1 MAGPAVSVVP
11 VDGALDGPTAGDVAA
26 AGSGIARQ
34 CERASGPWLR
44 RREKAAVMGGLC
56 IVLVASALMYFWR
69 LGDWGW
75 GYAYYSAAIEAG
87 SQSFKAAVFGALD
100 PHGLV
105 TIDKGP
111 AGLWPSEVAVRILGL
126 SPWSVLGP
134 YAAEGVA
141 TVGLVYATV
150 ARCAG
155 RWAGL
160 GAAVL
165 MSVTPVAVSS
175 FRFNNPDA
183 LLTLLSVAALYCALR
198 SGASPGTRWA
208 WLAGLLLGLGFL
220 TKFLAVGMVVP
231 AVVVALLAGRASR
244 RSALMAVARAGTAA
258 VLACGWWLALVSAL
272 PASQRPFVGGTQDD
286 SIWSLVFGYDG
297 FNRVTGTGFTGSAGS
312 LGHAV
317 WVAVLRLFGGQMGA
331 QVAWLLPAAL
341 LLLVAGLASGPAR
354 STPGERVS
362 LLTWGTWLVVGGAIL
377 SSGQGLINAYY
388 TVLLAPAVA
397 ALVAVG
403 ARVLVRQ
410 WASSTARLW
419 AACIVAVSGVW
430 AFDLFDRER
439 GWAPWLRFL
448 VLALSLVVAVVLVAR
463 ERSSGRVRAGLAVA
477 TACVGLAGPVAY
489 AIGTA
494 TGPVPSTDPMATL
507 PGPSG
512 VGPVGPR
519 GGGVTSVSRPS
530 RALVRALEAEPSS
543 SEWVVAVVG
552 GDPAAGYQL
561 ATGRAAM
568 AIGGWRG
575 TDPVPTLR
583 RFEGLVRA
591 GRIGYFVPASP
602 SDGVFVPKSEARTP
616 AGLISAWVS
625 SHFAS
630 TTIGGQQLFDLRLP
644 SS

>member
-1 MAGPAVSVVP
+1 MALSGLAV
-11 VDGALDGPTAGDVAA
+11 
-26 AGSGIARQ
+26 
-34 CERASGPWLR
+34 
-44 RREKAAVMGGLC
+44 
-56 IVLVASALMYFWR
+56 VLAASAVLYFWR

-87 SQSFKAAVFGALD
+87 SQSLQAAVFGALD

-111 AGLWPSEVAVRILGL
+111 AGLWPSEVTVWVIGL

-165 MSVTPVAVSS
+165 MSVTPVAVAS

-183 LLTLLSVAALYCALR
+183 LLTLLAVGALYCAAR
-198 SGASPGTRWA
+198 NNAATGARWA
-208 WLAGLLLGLGFL
+208 WMAGALLGLGFL

-231 AVVVALLAGRASR
+231 AVVVALMLGGKSR
-244 RSALMAVARAGTAA
+244 RTRLTTVARAGVAA
-258 VLACGWWLALVSAL
+258 IVTCGWWLVLVSVLA
-272 PASQRPFVGGTQDD
+272 PWRRPFVGGTQDN

-297 FNRVTGTGFTGSAGS
+297 FNRVTGSGFVTSTAS
-312 LGHAV
+312 LGQAL
-317 WVAVLRLFGGQMGA
+317 WGATLRLFGGQMGA
-331 QVAWLLPAAL
+331 EIAWLLPAAVV
-341 LLLVAGLASGPAR
+341 LLVVGLAGGR
-354 STPGERVS
+354 KGSTPGERAS
-362 LLTWGTWLVVGGAIL
+362 LWAWGTWLVVGGAIL

-397 ALVAVG
+397 AVVAVG
-403 ARVLVRQ
+403 TKVLVRK
-410 WASSTARLW
+410 WASPTARLW
-419 AACIVAVSGVW
+419 AACVVAVSGVW

-439 GWAPWLRFL
+439 GWVPWLRYAVMIVAL
-448 VLALSLVVAVVLVAR
+448 AVGVVLAVRKEPSRRL
-463 ERSSGRVRAGLAVA
+463 RAGLVA
-477 TACVGLAGPVAY
+477 AAAFVGLAGPVAY
-489 AIGTA
+489 AVGTA

-507 PGPSG
+507 PGLSS
-512 VGPVGPR
+512 VGPAGPR
-519 GGGVTSVSRPS
+519 DGGVTSISRPS
-530 RALVRALEAEPSS
+530 LALIGVLEHEPSS
-543 SEWVVAVVG
+543 REWVVAVVG

-568 AIGGWRG
+568 AVGGWRG
-575 TDPVPTLR
+575 TDPVPTLG
-583 RFEGLVRA
+583 RFERLVRA

-602 SDGVFVPKSEARTP
+602 GAGVFVPKSESGTQ
-616 AGLISAWVS
+616 AGRISAWVAA
-625 SHFAS
+625 HFKEV
-630 TTIGGQQLFDLRLP
+630 TIGGETLFDLNTRVSRP
-644 SS
+644 PGQEG